1 MITTDGKGGGC
12 GERSSSQIEAPRAG
26 SSASSEAPRYNQ
38 KRMGSLSSAS
48 RDTQAVGNCS
58 AVNHCRD
65 VRFVINLSSDRHYLM
80 GLNQGKIPSQQSSA
94 RWSFTWLTGHTVFL
108 LPN

>member
-12 GERSSSQIEAPRAG
+12 GERSSSQTEAPRAG

-48 RDTQAVGNCS
+48 RDTQAVGSCS
-58 AVNHCRD
+58 AVNH
-65 VRFVINLSSDRHYLM
+65 
-80 GLNQGKIPSQQSSA
+80 
-94 RWSFTWLTGHTVFL
+94 WLTSADLPEPAGAESRVSLPRAPWVRSEEHTSEL
-108 LPN
+108 QSPY